1 MDGLE
6 AESTHLIETWT
17 FRESGKPKIPS
28 TSTNFKEIF
37 QFLFPEKKWEDWPN
51 IPFLEGLSDS
61 PKDVGKHRRFFFF
74 SKKQVFAAAAQGCTV
89 AWMGWFGVVPLTAD
103 SPVKGPPKR
112 YLPLSVRKVC
122 LRPFFFGKAM
132 VEKLLGSRSYG
143 KQWKKRQRILQ
154 KSTWSV
160 S

>member
-74 SKKQVFAAAAQGCTV
+74 RKNRSLRRQLRAAPLPG
-89 AWMGWFGVVPLTAD
+89 WDDLGWF
-103 SPVKGPPKR
+103 R
-112 YLPLSVRKVC
+112 
-122 LRPFFFGKAM
+122 
-132 VEKLLGSRSYG
+132 
-143 KQWKKRQRILQ
+143 
-154 KSTWSV
+154 
-160 S
+160 

>member
-17 FRESGKPKIPS
+17 FRESGKPKNPS

-74 SKKQVFAAAAQGCTV
+74 SKKTGLCGGSSGLHRCLDGMIWGGSVDC
-89 AWMGWFGVVPLTAD
+89 WF
-103 SPVKGPPKR
+103 SSEGPTQT
-112 YLPLSVRKVC
+112 LPPSFCKKSLFKA
-122 LRPFFFGKAM
+122 FFFRESNGWEVVGKSELRKT
-132 VEKLLGSRSYG
+132 VEKAAEDTSE
-143 KQWKKRQRILQ
+143 
-154 KSTWSV
+154 STWSV